1 MDAAMTSG
9 TLAESVQGVNPNR
22 IELKAPPPINL
33 PLRILILCAGALLL
47 AWLPRLRWGFW
58 TDEAGT
64 FWMACKGWRA
74 AMSRTATWPGQ
85 SIPYSVLES
94 FFVAAGFWKEPLLR
108 IPSVLAS
115 AVAAWHLKRLA
126 ELTINRGAGWLAVIP
141 LICAPDMVNF
151 GTSARPYALALAAS
165 IASFRYL
172 LEWRESPDRKTAA
185 KYLIASLLT
194 LHFHYLFGFIFV
206 IQAVFLAGCRLFDK
220 GVFAKGVFYR
230 RMFGR
235 GKLGRQISGRTIGM
249 GLPLAAVIL
258 LPASLLPLVGVLRSS
273 AHHADGFARAVPPAF
288 TQLVQICFP
297 PALLLTTGL
306 GLLLLW
312 ISARNLRW
320 QPAPMQPGSA
330 LLLAT
335 WLTLAPVTF
344 FLAARLT
351 GQSIFAARY
360 LLFTL
365 PAFVLFVVW
374 IISGFERQEW
384 RFLILLAI
392 FAGTVLHPGSLLQ
405 TFRDSASSWRE
416 PLRWIAANSAGD
428 APPVFVTAGVVDSS
442 WLDWK
447 TQDANTSGLYAPVT
461 AYPIPNRAIG
471 LPFRF
476 GEPVQEFIRQ
486 TDFSAYKAGQRFF
499 LLATADSPLG
509 GWMSIHLKTLGFH
522 AQIQPINDY
531 VVIQYSRE

>member
-1 MDAAMTSG
+1 MDSAVTSG
-9 TLAESVQGVNPNR
+9 VPAEPARRV
-22 IELKAPPPINL
+22 ELKGVEPKAPLVMNL
-33 PLRILILCAGALLL
+33 PLRILILCAAAFLL

-74 AMSRTATWPGQ
+74 AMSRTAAWPGQ

-115 AVAAWHLKRLA
+115 AAAAWQLKRLA
-126 ELTINRGAGWLAVIP
+126 ELTIDRGAGWLAIIP

-172 LEWRESPDRKTAA
+172 LEWRKSPHRKTLA
-185 KYLIASLLT
+185 KYLIASALT

-206 IQAVFLAGCRLFDK
+206 IQAVFLAGCR
-220 GVFAKGVFYR
+220 V
-230 RMFGR
+230 FGR
-235 GKLGRQISGRTIGM
+235 GVSGRPVLGRTIGA
-249 GLPLAAVIL
+249 GLPLAAAIL
-258 LPASLLPLVGVLRSS
+258 LPASMFPLVGVLRST
-273 AHHADGFARAVPPAF
+273 AQHADSFARAVPPTFA
-288 TQLVQICFP
+288 QLLQSCFP

-306 GLLLLW
+306 GLLLLLV
-312 ISARNLRW
+312 SAKNPSWRQAPL
-320 QPAPMQPGSA
+320 QPELV
-330 LLLAT
+330 LLLAV
-335 WLTLAPVTF
+335 WMTLAPVIF
-344 FLAARLT
+344 FLVARLT
-351 GQSIFAARY
+351 GQSVFASRY

-365 PAFVLFVVW
+365 PAFVLFIVW
-374 IISGFERQEW
+374 IVCGFERQEW

-392 FAGTVLHPGSLLQ
+392 FAGTVLHPGSLLLA
-405 TFRDSASSWRE
+405 FRESASSWRE
-416 PLRWIAANSAGD
+416 PLRWVAARSAGE
-428 APPVFVTAGVVDSS
+428 APPVFVTSGVVDSS
-442 WLDWK
+442 WLNWK
-447 TQDANTSGLYAPVT
+447 TQDPSSSGLYAPLT

-471 LPFRF
+471 LPFLF
-476 GEPVQEFIRQ
+476 GEPVQEFICQ
-486 TDFSAYKAGQRFF
+486 TDFSTYKPGQRLF
-499 LLATADSPLG
+499 LVAAADSPLG
-509 GWMSIHLKTLGFH
+509 DWMSSHLEKLGFR

>member
-1 MDAAMTSG
+1 MDVAVTTG
-9 TLAESVQGVNPNR
+9 VLAEPARGMEPD
-22 IELKAPPPINL
+22 APSAVDTSPFNL
-33 PLRILILCAGALLL
+33 PFRILILCAAAFLL

-64 FWMACKGWRA
+64 FWMACRGWRE

-115 AVAAWHLKRLA
+115 AIAAWQLKRLA
-126 ELTINRGAGWLAVIP
+126 ELTINRGAGWLAIIP

-172 LEWRESPDRKTAA
+172 IEWQKSPARKTAA
-185 KYLIASLLT
+185 KYLLASALT

-206 IQAVFLAGCRLFDK
+206 IQAVFFAGCRWL
-220 GVFAKGVFYR
+220 
-230 RMFGR
+230 GR
-235 GKLGRQISGRTIGM
+235 GVLGRPVLGRTIGI
-249 GLPLAAVIL
+249 GLPLAAAIL
-258 LPASLLPLVGVLRSS
+258 LPASMLPLVGVLRSS
-273 AHHADGFARAVPPAF
+273 ARHPDSFAHAVPPTFA
-288 TQLVQICFP
+288 QLLQICFP
-297 PALLLTTGL
+297 PALLFTTGL
-306 GLLLLW
+306 GLLLLLV
-312 ISARNLRW
+312 SARNPRW
-320 QPAPMQPGSA
+320 RPAPLQTELV

-335 WLTLAPVTF
+335 WVTLAPLIF
-344 FLAARLT
+344 FLVARLT
-351 GQSIFAARY
+351 GQSVFSSRY

-365 PAFVLFVVW
+365 PAFVLFIVW
-374 IISGFERQEW
+374 MISGFERQEW

-392 FAGTVLHPGSLLQ
+392 FAGTVLHPGSLMLA
-405 TFRDSASSWRE
+405 FRESAASWRE
-416 PLRWIAANSAGD
+416 PLRWVAARSGRE
-428 APPVFVTAGVVDSS
+428 APPVFVTSGVADSS
-442 WLDWK
+442 WLNWK
-447 TQDANTSGLYAPVT
+447 IQDPISSGLYAALT

-471 LPFRF
+471 LPFLF

-486 TDFSAYKAGQRFF
+486 TDFSTYKPGQRFF
-499 LLATADSPLG
+499 LVAAADSPLG
-509 GWMSIHLKTLGFH
+509 AWMSSHLEKLGFR

-531 VVIQYSRE
+531 VVIQYSRQ

>member
-1 MDAAMTSG
+1 MDSAVTSG
-9 TLAESVQGVNPNR
+9 VLAEPTREVEPQ
-22 IELKAPPPINL
+22 APAAINL
-33 PLRILILCAGALLL
+33 PLRISILCAAAFFL

-64 FWMACKGWRA
+64 FWMACQGWRA

-94 FFVAAGFWKEPLLR
+94 FFVATGFWKEPLLR

-115 AVAAWHLKRLA
+115 AVAVWQLKRLA

-141 LICAPDMVNF
+141 LVCVPDMVNF

-172 LEWRESPDRKTAA
+172 LEWRESPDWKTAV
-185 KYLIASLLT
+185 KYLIASALT

-206 IQAVFLAGCRLFDK
+206 IQAIYLAGCR
-220 GVFAKGVFYR
+220 V
-230 RMFGR
+230 FGR
-235 GKLGRQISGRTIGM
+235 SVGAR
-249 GLPLAAVIL
+249 LPLAAAIL
-258 LPASLLPLVGVLRSS
+258 LPVSMLPLVGVLRST
-273 AHHADGFARAVPPAF
+273 AHHADSFARAAPPTF
-288 TQLVQICFP
+288 TQLLQICFP
-297 PALLLTTGL
+297 PPLLLTTGL

-312 ISARNLRW
+312 ISVRNLHWR
-320 QPAPMQPGSA
+320 PAPLQPELA
-330 LLLAT
+330 LLLVT
-335 WLTLAPVTF
+335 WVTLAPVIF
-344 FLAARLT
+344 FLVARST
-351 GQSIFAARY
+351 GQSVFASRY

-365 PAFVLFVVW
+365 PAFVLFIVW

-392 FAGTVLHPGSLLQ
+392 FAGTVLHPGSLMLA
-405 TFRDSASSWRE
+405 FRESASSWRE
-416 PLRWIAANSAGD
+416 PLHWVAAGSGGD
-428 APPVFVTAGVVDSS
+428 APPVFVTSGVVDSS

-447 TQDANTSGLYAPVT
+447 TQDPSSSGLYAPLT

-471 LPFRF
+471 LPYLF
-476 GEPVQEFIRQ
+476 GEPVQEFIYQ
-486 TDFSAYKAGQRFF
+486 IDFSAYKPGQRLF
-499 LLATADSPLG
+499 LVAAADSPLG
-509 GWMSIHLKTLGFH
+509 DWMSSHLKKLGFR

>member
-1 MDAAMTSG
+1 MDAPTNSG
-9 TLAESVQGVNPNR
+9 VLAEPVHG
-22 IELKAPPPINL
+22 IEPKATPALNL
-33 PLRILILCAGALLL
+33 PLRILILCAAAFLL
-47 AWLPRLRWGFW
+47 AWLPRLRWGLW

-64 FWMACKGWRA
+64 FWMACKGWHA
-74 AMSRTATWPGQ
+74 AISRTATWPGQ

-115 AVAAWHLKRLA
+115 AVAAWQLKRLA
-126 ELTINRGAGWLAVIP
+126 ELTINGGAGWLAVIP
-141 LICAPDMVNF
+141 LICAPDMMNF

-172 LEWRESPDRKTAA
+172 LEWRKSPERKIAA
-185 KYLIASLLT
+185 KYLIASALT
-194 LHFHYLFGFIFV
+194 LHFHYFFGFIFV
-206 IQAVFLAGCRLFDK
+206 IQAIYLASCR
-220 GVFAKGVFYR
+220 A
-230 RMFGR
+230 FGR
-235 GKLGRQISGRTIGM
+235 RVGI
-249 GLPLAAVIL
+249 GLPLAAAIL
-258 LPASLLPLVGVLRSS
+258 LPASMLPLVGVLRST
-273 AHHADGFARAVPPAF
+273 AHHVDSFARAVPPTFA
-288 TQLVQICFP
+288 QLLQICFP

-312 ISARNLRW
+312 ISAKNPRW
-320 QPAPMQPGSA
+320 RPAPLQPELV

-335 WLTLAPVTF
+335 WATLAPVTF
-344 FLAARLT
+344 FLVARLT

-365 PAFVLFVVW
+365 PAAILVIVW
-374 IISGFERQEW
+374 IISGFERREW

-392 FAGTVLHPGSLLQ
+392 FAGTVLHPGSLMLAL
-405 TFRDSASSWRE
+405 RESASSWRE
-416 PLRWIAANSAGD
+416 PLRWVAARSGGD
-428 APPVFVTAGVVDSS
+428 APPVFVTSGVLDSS

-447 TQDANTSGLYAPVT
+447 TQDPSSSGLYAPLT

-471 LPFRF
+471 LPFLF

-486 TDFSAYKAGQRFF
+486 TDFSAYKTGQRLF
-499 LLATADSPLG
+499 LVAAADSPLG
-509 GWMSIHLKTLGFH
+509 DWMSSHLKQLGFR

-531 VVIQYSRE
+531 VVIQYRRE